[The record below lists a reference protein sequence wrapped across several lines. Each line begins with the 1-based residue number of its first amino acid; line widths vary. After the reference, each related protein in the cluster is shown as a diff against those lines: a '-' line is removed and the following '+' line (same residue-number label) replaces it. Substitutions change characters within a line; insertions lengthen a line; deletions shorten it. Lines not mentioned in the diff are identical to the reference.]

1 MLQETRLTMPVMTPD
16 SALLFIFRLPLL
28 NFGARYR
35 NGLRCPPFESRD
47 RRFVRRWLR
56 FFHVRSVP
64 NESAKFNV
72 VTQLGKRIRR
82 IQLVKRSGAKTLPHS
97 MQHGNVTEM
106 HEHKGQFKEPVTFF
120 REMRTFV
127 LD

>member
-1 MLQETRLTMPVMTPD
+1 MQSTTHVYEVLLAIARVPSYIPGDARSFWEAHWVAATSPRVSYRVVADLAITPMG
-16 SALLFIFRLPLL
+16 S
-28 NFGARYR
+28 
-35 NGLRCPPFESRD
+35 LR
-47 RRFVRRWLR
+47 RRFAENDM
-56 FFHVRSVP
+56 HAY
-64 NESAKFNV
+64 E
-72 VTQLGKRIRR
+72 IRPR
-82 IQLVKRSGAKTLPHS
+82 KDHRGVKRSGAKTLPHS